1 VIPLAG
7 PAPDALRSFVRDRQV
22 LLVLDNC
29 EHVAGSVA
37 VLCEALRPEPDCVVL
52 VTSREPIGI
61 DGETIWTLRPLDLP
75 GPEIPDATSSPAVQ
89 LFLARA
95 RDADPALR
103 VGAGDADVIARICAG
118 LDGLPLAIEL
128 AAARVR
134 AYSLEE
140 IAEQVAGDPAA
151 LTPVSQIRGRRQ
163 SLGNAIDSSY
173 RLLTGP
179 EQELYR
185 RLAVLPGPFTQ
196 AAAIAIADHAAAGP
210 GVVDVLPMLVNR
222 SLLASARS
230 ARPHGPSQF
239 SQLVTVRAHAARVLA
254 ETGSTAACLDRRDEW
269 VHGLCGRAPRLGRVE
284 MAGWHQMIEDD
295 YPTVRAMLQRSLV
308 DGCHPPGARVAAQLM
323 MFWYYREQL
332 VEALRWLRLGVEVC
346 DRLTAGDAVRS
357 RLAYASILTHNGRP
371 DLARPYLDR
380 ALADLGRVPPDDL
393 PAVGDLL
400 VSTAVSASA
409 VEEYAMGGVLAD
421 RAAVLA
427 GQAGDPDLRIAVA
440 AVGCLL
446 DAPRADPARTAAQA
460 EQVYAQATEHGHL
473 LAAWLCSIT
482 RSLIAVRTGRPQDG
496 IIWSERLVALVIEL
510 GARRGNTIVELSG
523 IIHALLGEHYVA
535 LQLLA
540 AARAHARRAA
550 VPWPRRPVV
559 TDLLAA
565 ARHALTREEF
575 DQAWR
580 TGEQLT
586 LAGVLGLLRDQR

>member
-1 VIPLAG
+1 L
-7 PAPDALRSFVRDRQV
+7 
-22 LLVLDNC
+22 
-29 EHVAGSVA
+29 
-37 VLCEALRPEPDCVVL
+37 
-52 VTSREPIGI
+52 
-61 DGETIWTLRPLDLP
+61 
-75 GPEIPDATSSPAVQ
+75 
-89 LFLARA
+89 
-95 RDADPALR
+95 
-103 VGAGDADVIARICAG
+103 G

-140 IAEQVAGDPAA
+140 IAEQVAGNPAA
-151 LTPVSQIRGRRQ
+151 LASVSQIGGRRQ
-163 SLGNAIDSSY
+163 SLRAAIDSSY
-173 RLLTGP
+173 RLLTVP
-179 EQELYR
+179 EQELHR

-196 AAAIAIADHAAAGP
+196 AAAIAVADQAAAGP

-239 SQLVTVRAHAARVLA
+239 SQLVTVRAHAASVLA
-254 ETGSTAACLDRRDEW
+254 ETGSAAECLDRRDEW
-269 VHGLCGRAPRLGRVE
+269 VHGLCGRAPRLGRAE

-295 YPTVRAMLQRSLV
+295 YPTIRAMLQRSLA
-308 DGCHPPGARVAAQLM
+308 DGGNPAGARVAAQLM
-323 MFWYYREQL
+323 MYWYYREQL
-332 VEALRWLRLGVEVC
+332 AEALRWLRLGVEVC
-346 DRLTAGDAVRS
+346 NRLTAGHAVRS

-371 DLARPYLDR
+371 DLAGWHLDR
-380 ALADLGRVPPDDL
+380 ALADLGQVPPDEL

-400 VSTAVSASA
+400 VSAAVSASA
-409 VEEYAMGGVLAD
+409 VEEYAIGGVLAG

-427 GQAGDPDLRIAVA
+427 GQTGDPDLQVAVA

-446 DAPRADPARTAAQA
+446 DAPRTDPARTAAQA
-460 EQVYAQATEHGHL
+460 EEVYAQATDHGHL
-473 LAAWLCSIT
+473 LAAWLCCIT
-482 RSLIAVRTGRPQDG
+482 RSLIAVSTSRPQDG
-496 IIWSERLVALVIEL
+496 IIWSERLIGLVIEL
-510 GARRGNTIVELSG
+510 GARQGNTIVELSG
-523 IIHALLGEHYVA
+523 TIRGLLGEHYLA

-565 ARHALTREEF
+565 ARHALTREES

-586 LAGVLGLLRDQR
+586 LADILDLLRNQR